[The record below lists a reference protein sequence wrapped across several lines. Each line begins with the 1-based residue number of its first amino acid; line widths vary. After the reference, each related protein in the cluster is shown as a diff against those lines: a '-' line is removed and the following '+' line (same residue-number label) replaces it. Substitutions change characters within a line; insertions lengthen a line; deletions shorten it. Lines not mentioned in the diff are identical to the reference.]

1 MLSEKHIEQGL
12 DHKNERVTKV
22 NYHRVN
28 RNQRY
33 ELVDEPK
40 KRNLT
45 EIIIQKELVIK
56 VIMDC
61 RATGA
66 HKFRTKI

>member
-1 MLSEKHIEQGL
+1 MNMVDISIKTYEMLSEKHIEQGL

-22 NYHRVN
+22 NYHRDD

-40 KRNLT
+40 KGT
-45 EIIIQKELVIK
+45 
-56 VIMDC
+56 
-61 RATGA
+61 
-66 HKFRTKI
+66 

>member
-22 NYHRVN
+22 NYHRVD

-40 KRNLT
+40 KGT
-45 EIIIQKELVIK
+45 
-56 VIMDC
+56 
-61 RATGA
+61 
-66 HKFRTKI
+66 